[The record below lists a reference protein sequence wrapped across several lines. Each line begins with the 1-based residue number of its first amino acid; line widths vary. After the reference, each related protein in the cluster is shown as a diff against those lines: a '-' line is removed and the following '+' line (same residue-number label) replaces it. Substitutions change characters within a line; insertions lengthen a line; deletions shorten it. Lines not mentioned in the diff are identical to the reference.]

1 MNKSMTKPNTQV
13 PPSENRLLALLPP
26 KDRARLESHL
36 EPIHL
41 RKGKTL
47 YHIGDQ
53 ITDVYF
59 PVEGMISLLS
69 TTRDGAAVEVGM
81 VGNEGMAGLTTILG
95 AKELEYQMMVQI
107 AGEGFRLKANLL
119 QKEFDRT
126 AALRNLLLRYTHVVV
141 TQLSQSAVCNRFHTI
156 EERMCRWL
164 LIARDRV
171 QSDTLEF
178 TQEILSHMLGAP
190 RTLVTM
196 TAGRLQEAGL
206 IMYKRG
212 SITLLRRE
220 QMEDAACECYQI
232 IRRAFDRFLAG

>member
-1 MNKSMTKPNTQV
+1 MAKPNSQAPV
-13 PPSENRLLALLPP
+13 PENRLLARLPP
-26 KDRARLESHL
+26 KDRTRLESHL
-36 EPIHL
+36 ELIHL
-41 RKGKTL
+41 RKGKIL

-59 PVEGMISLLS
+59 PLEGMISLLS
-69 TTRDGAAVEVGM
+69 TTQEGGAVEVGM
-81 VGNEGMAGLTTILG
+81 VGCEGMAGITTILG
-95 AKELEYQMMVQI
+95 ARELEYQMMVQI
-107 AGEGFRLKANLL
+107 AGSAFRLKAELL
-119 QKEFDRT
+119 CKEFDRT
-126 AALRNLLLRYTHVVV
+126 AALRDLLLRYTHVVV

-156 EERMCRWL
+156 EERLCRWL

-220 QMEDAACECYQI
+220 QMEDAACECYKVI
-232 IRRAFDRFLAG
+232 KRAFDRFPAK